1 MADGCEAEYACRK
14 RVENENSNF
23 IFLSVSRI
31 ILKGDLL
38 SALKSTPPPPKKN
51 EKVNIYLMF
60 VLVLT
65 DCGNLNK
72 LVQDLL

>member
-1 MADGCEAEYACRK
+1 MFRQKLADGCEAEYACRK

-38 SALKSTPPPPKKN
+38 SALKSTPPPPPPQKK
-51 EKVNIYLMF
+51 
-60 VLVLT
+60 
-65 DCGNLNK
+65 
-72 LVQDLL
+72 